1 MTILYLLQ
9 AAFTIWM
16 LVDAVR
22 RRPILYW
29 YVIIFLPFGPFV
41 YFFAFKIH
49 DYELGWLRRLVRP
62 EPPAPSLADLRE
74 RVRQSPSVANQMS
87 LANALHDAGE
97 YADAAR
103 CFEAVLEARADEP
116 DALYGLGR
124 CRLELGEPE
133 AAVELLT
140 RLTAQKRA
148 YRDYAGCLELAE
160 ALTKSGRDEDA
171 IDLLEGVLRTSP
183 RPQHG
188 VLLAKHLIAA
198 SRIERAQ
205 EVLRET
211 VADHERSP
219 AAIQRRDRDAAR
231 EAAALLKRISPRG

>member
-16 LVDAVR
+16 LVDAVK

-49 DYELGWLRRLVRP
+49 DYELAWLRGLFRP
-62 EPPAPSLADLRE
+62 SPPPLSLGELRE
-74 RVRQSPSVANQMS
+74 LVRQSPSVANKMR
-87 LANALHDAGE
+87 LAGALHDAGD
-97 YADAAR
+97 YAEAAGI
-103 CFEAVLEARADEP
+103 FEEVLASRADEL

-124 CRLELGEPE
+124 CKMELGEPE
-133 AAVELLT
+133 AAVQLLEK
-140 RLTAQKRA
+140 LVEKNRA

-160 ALTKSGRDEDA
+160 ALHTAGRDGEA
-171 IDLLEGVLRTSP
+171 IDLLEGVLRSSP
-183 RPQHG
+183 RPQHA
-188 VLLAKHLIAA
+188 VALAKHLVEA

-205 EVLRET
+205 EVLRAAI
-211 VADHERSP
+211 ADHQGSP
-219 AAIQRRDRDAAR
+219 PAIQRRDRDAAR
-231 EAAALLKRISPRG
+231 EAAALLKSISSSG